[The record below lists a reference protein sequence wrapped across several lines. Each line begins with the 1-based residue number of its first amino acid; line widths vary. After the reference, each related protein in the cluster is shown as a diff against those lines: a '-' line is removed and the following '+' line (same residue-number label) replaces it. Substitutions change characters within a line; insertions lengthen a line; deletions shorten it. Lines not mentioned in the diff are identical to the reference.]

1 MFLITNKAELRSLE
15 INDSAEFY
23 AWSCDR
29 EVTQYSLSAY
39 AYPQSKAD
47 ISTWLSGINT
57 NSKCVSFG
65 ICSNET
71 GTLIG
76 YAGIASIS
84 TLNRSGEYFIL
95 IGNKAYWGQ
104 GIGTEVT
111 KMITDYGFNTL
122 GLHRIELT
130 AYANNPSAIRAYE
143 NAGYVHEGVKRQSGF
158 RNGEFVDKVMMAVL
172 APDWNR
178 NLTNQ

>member
-1 MFLITNKAELRSLE
+1 MPTRNPMSL
-15 INDSAEFY
+15 
-23 AWSCDR
+23 
-29 EVTQYSLSAY
+29 
-39 AYPQSKAD
+39 
-47 ISTWLSGINT
+47 
-57 NSKCVSFG
+57 G
-65 ICSNET
+65 ICCAES
-71 GTLIG
+71 GKLIG

-95 IGNKAYWGQ
+95 IGDKSYWGK

-111 KMITDYGFNTL
+111 KVISDYGFNTL

-143 NAGYVHEGVKRQSGF
+143 KAGYVHEGVKKQSGF

-172 APDWNR
+172 APGW
-178 NLTNQ
+178 